1 MRAPH
6 EPVAQG
12 ARKLSVLRVTAFLS
26 VFFVL
31 QGLYGAAA
39 GTWFERLV
47 IDQLTV
53 KTAATLINAIDPT
66 VAVVASGSSLKAAGG
81 GLNVLN
87 GCEGTDVA
95 FLLASAMLVAPIAWR
110 WRAAG
115 IVVAT
120 TIIFAANQARVL
132 ALFYAFRADRVYF
145 DALHGYVGPLILIAI
160 GAAFFAFWIDRFA
173 AAPGAAPGAAR
184 SS

>member
-1 MRAPH
+1 ML
-6 EPVAQG
+6 QG
-12 ARKLSVLRVTAFLS
+12 ARMPTRGRMIAFLS
-26 VFFVL
+26 AFFLL

-39 GTWFERLV
+39 GTWLERLV

-53 KTAATLINAIDPT
+53 KTAAILINAIDPA
-66 VAVVASGSSLKAAGG
+66 VAVVASGASLKAAGG

-110 WRAAG
+110 WRLAG

-120 TIIFAANQARVL
+120 VIVFAANQARVL
-132 ALFYAFRADRVYF
+132 ALFYAFRTDRVYF

-160 GAAFFAFWIDRFA
+160 GAAFFAFWIERF
-173 AAPGAAPGAAR
+173 GAAPHALQSPSRALPKT
-184 SS
+184 